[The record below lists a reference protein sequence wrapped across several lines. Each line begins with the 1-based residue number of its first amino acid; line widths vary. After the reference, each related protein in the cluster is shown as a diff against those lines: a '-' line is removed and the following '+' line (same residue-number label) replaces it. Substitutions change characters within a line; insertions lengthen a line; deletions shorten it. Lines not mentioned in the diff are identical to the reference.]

1 MTSPPK
7 PQTTQSQDEADS
19 KNVSPTADPDEP
31 SNGSNAVPDARKATE
46 SRTYDAPE
54 SAGFNS
60 GVDTKPNPSKGV
72 EAIVSILLTQT
83 RQASKGAEDPSLATQ
98 ASGSSVS
105 QPSHGSVISAG
116 AQQDEAFTGS
126 SSLYL
131 DHDSARPAGGHTS
144 NDIDQTL
151 DAEPDKYFVNDDPQH
166 GPIPERPS
174 PAHGIFTVAG
184 EQHTAVR
191 QANGVVEID
200 GESYAIGAVATV
212 DGSPVTFIPEGL
224 IVGPTL
230 VPFAESPA
238 SNKQGAVF
246 SFNGHTYSVDS
257 QSGSLL
263 VNGAPASVGQ
273 KITTNGD
280 VFTVGSHAINV
291 EGTTIPFAGGQPA
304 EPTPTAYADIVISG
318 KTIAALKDGDHVLL
332 SGTTLT
338 MGQVTTISGTQ
349 VSVAS
354 NRIVV
359 GSSTAAF
366 HQVASSSAKASD
378 AVTVDGT
385 VYPVSTMADP
395 SDAVIAGNTLSRGGP
410 AATIHGQ
417 VITKGSDGV
426 SVVDS
431 RASPT
436 TDAAVHGL
444 DSVVIIDGTAYTATP
459 VSGKSGAV
467 ALKGETLSIGGP
479 GATIAGHYITQGRG
493 GISIVDPTSSASS
506 SISTSSASGSISGS
520 TASSSSSGSSSSTDP
535 AESSMVQE
543 SSMVP
548 SDESSAASLEYGSGA
563 TRVWMALTVLL
574 LMFIDL

>member
-1 MTSPPK
+1 M
-7 PQTTQSQDEADS
+7 
-19 KNVSPTADPDEP
+19 
-31 SNGSNAVPDARKATE
+31 PDAEKATE

-98 ASGSSVS
+98 ASGSLVS

-116 AQQDEAFTGS
+116 AQQDEAFTGFS
-126 SSLYL
+126 SPFL

-166 GPIPERPS
+166 GPTPERPS

-191 QANGVVEID
+191 QANGVVNVD
-200 GESYAIGAVATV
+200 GESYAIGAVATI
-212 DGSPVTFIPEGL
+212 DDSAVTFIPEGL
-224 IVGPTL
+224 VVGPTL
-230 VPFAESPA
+230 VPYAESPA

-246 SFNGHTYSVDS
+246 SINGHTYSVDS

-280 VFTVGSHAINV
+280 VFTVGSHAMNA

-318 KTIAALKDGDHVLL
+318 KTIAALKDGDHVLF

-349 VSVAS
+349 VSVTS

-366 HQVASSSAKASD
+366 HQVASFSAKASD

-385 VYPVSTMADP
+385 VYPMSTMADQ
-395 SDAVIAGNTLSRGGP
+395 SDAVMIAGHTLSRGGP

-417 VITKGSDGV
+417 VINKGSDGV
-426 SVVDS
+426 SVADS

-506 SISTSSASGSISGS
+506 STSTSSVSSSISGS
-520 TASSSSSGSSSSTDP
+520 TASSSSSGSSSSSDP
-535 AESSMVQE
+535 AQSSMVQE
-543 SSMVP
+543 SSPVP
-548 SDESSAASLEYGSGA
+548 SDESSGASLEYGSGA
-563 TRVWMALTVLL
+563 TRVWMALTLLL